1 MPFPWILLNAW
12 VDNLQH
18 ASLWTRRQYFSH
30 FPNVCCIFLFSEIPL
45 KHVETILES
54 SYAGP
59 TVSWDISY
67 LGWEA
72 YIYGADIQVILQTSE
87 RLLEI
92 DVRALPLHIAALGEP
107 LPDDCGYQTLI
118 SSVGSSPEAALPP
131 VWCLLRVAKPRAFLF
146 WLEQGS
152 CTSCF

>member
-1 MPFPWILLNAW
+1 MHGLIIYSMHPYEHEDNIFP
-12 VDNLQH
+12 
-18 ASLWTRRQYFSH
+18 
-30 FPNVCCIFLFSEIPL
+30 IFLTFAVFLYSPRFL
-45 KHVETILES
+45 WSMWKLFLES

-67 LGWEA
+67 LGWET
-72 YIYGADIQVILQTSE
+72 YIYGANIQVILQTSE

-92 DVRALPLHIAALGEP
+92 DVRAPPLHIAALGEP

-118 SSVGSSPEAALPP
+118 SSVGPSPEAALPP
-131 VWCLLRVAKPRAFLF
+131 VWCLLHVAKPGAFLF